1 MASFLPHQKFFG
13 LHAVKDVICKA
24 AIPSVQKQIS
34 SALAN
39 DKGGNV
45 SGSANDMRETG
56 SLTCLLGLLDVWP
69 EQKVCSLDAGLG
81 LPQAEQGHPLLTLA
95 SFCH

>member
-1 MASFLPHQKFFG
+1 MASFLPHQKYFG
-13 LHAVKDVICKA
+13 LHAVKDVVCKA
-24 AIPSVQKQIS
+24 AIPSVQKQVS
-34 SALAN
+34 SALTN
-39 DKGGNV
+39 DKGGNA
-45 SGSANDMRETG
+45 SGSANETD

-81 LPQAEQGHPLLTLA
+81 LPQAKQGHPLLTLA